1 MSVIRLLFASLLS
14 LFSIINLQ
22 AQEPVSFSVTY
33 VADEQKDISA
43 LQEMSNSLKASLID
57 LGYVWSE
64 KSGYI
69 FLLDADTVSSQ
80 SGKSSII
87 SITVLSQLPE
97 EIIELGGQGHVFYA
111 ALQKNGIQK
120 MDKGS
125 DEIRAWLSKEYLRQF
140 GMIIDTEI
148 LITKDTGSALKTF
161 ANAFH
166 RRQLSNK

>member
-1 MSVIRLLFASLLS
+1 MSVIRFLLASFLS
-14 LFSIINLQ
+14 LISIHSLQ
-22 AQEPVSFSVTY
+22 AQEPISFSVTY
-33 VADEQKDISA
+33 VADEQKNVSA

-69 FLLDADTVSSQ
+69 FLLDADTAPSQ
-80 SGKSSII
+80 SGNSTII

-111 ALQKNGIQK
+111 AIQKNGIQK

-148 LITKDTGSALKTF
+148 LITQDTRSALQAFADTF
-161 ANAFH
+161 H
-166 RRQLSNK
+166 KQYSNK